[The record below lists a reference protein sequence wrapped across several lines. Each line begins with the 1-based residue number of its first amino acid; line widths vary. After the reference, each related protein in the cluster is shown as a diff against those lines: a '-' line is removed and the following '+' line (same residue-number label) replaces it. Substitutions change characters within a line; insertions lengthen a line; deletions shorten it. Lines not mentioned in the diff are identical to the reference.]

1 MTRSK
6 KVIRKQPKPTKTFTQ
21 KGKFNPNSANV
32 QKSIA
37 NFVAQVSENFIAVP
51 DPGALKQN
59 DAEALE
65 KAEAVESSYDDEMP
79 CPDPNC
85 KSPDCKAHAQDQE
98 PPAPDSDDD
107 SDDESESESES
118 ESKEP
123 VVEHKFFTRHLSGQV
138 LFWPFILLLSA
149 TLLLTISL
157 HAYAHTGFRVTPL
170 YQEVNNCTHHLSPRP
185 KSWFNVFQVYDYL
198 ISLPGH
204 YYCRATVAVRL
215 ACLQVYER
223 WQYWFVWLFGL
234 EPNEKMPST
243 LAVPKLKNKH
253 YFLSIPLVVV
263 LLFSIGR
270 RPFLVLR
277 LRKIPAALV
286 FALIFYV
293 FLGRMQIFDFKG
305 WNVTPSKIVTT
316 VRYDV
321 CPKCFNGLPM
331 WRERDVYDY
340 ESMITFTILSC
351 WLLFFTSAGPYYK
364 IYFRMIYNAAEK
376 MGKRRIKDK
385 FDTQSRG
392 SAAQHVPHTAWVTS
406 HLTKPFALWRSYDNK
421 RSVSIRD
428 KFFVSVELLK
438 QICNPASMS
447 LIIDDE
453 LALERLARS
462 AQTNQTVAI
471 SRHDLL
477 DKKQDI
483 YQQTV
488 ALGHELRKSF
498 LSKLARKGDLG
509 VSHPP

>member
-6 KVIRKQPKPTKTFTQ
+6 KIIRKTPKPTKTFSQ
-21 KGKFNPNSANV
+21 KRKFNPNTANV
-32 QKSIA
+32 QKTIA
-37 NFVAQVSENFIAVP
+37 NFVAQVSENFTPVP

-65 KAEAVESSYDDEMP
+65 KAEAVESSYDDEIP
-79 CPDPNC
+79 CPDPEC
-85 KSPDCKAHAQDQE
+85 KSTDCKAHAQDQE

-107 SDDESESESES
+107 SDDESESEDEGVPQ
-118 ESKEP
+118 EP
-123 VVEHKFFTRHLSGQV
+123 VVEHKFFTRHLQGQV
-138 LFWPFILLLSA
+138 LFWPFIVLLCSI
-149 TLLLTISL
+149 LLFSLSL
-157 HAYAHTGFRVTPL
+157 HAYAHTGFRFKPEVFS
-170 YQEVNNCTHHLSPRP
+170 VNNCSNHLSARP
-185 KSWFNVFQVYDYL
+185 KSWFNVFQVFDYL

-204 YYCRATVAVRL
+204 YYCRADVAIRL

-234 EPNEKMPST
+234 EPHEKMPST
-243 LAVPKLKNKH
+243 LAPIKLKNKH
-253 YFLSIPLVVV
+253 YFLSLPLIVI

-270 RPFLVLR
+270 RPFLILR
-277 LRKIPAALV
+277 LRKIPAAVV
-286 FALIFYV
+286 FALVFYM
-293 FLGRMQIFDFKG
+293 FLGRLEIFDFKG
-305 WNVTPSKIVTT
+305 WNVQPAKIVTT
-316 VRYDV
+316 MRYDV
-321 CPKCFNGLPM
+321 CPTCFNGLPM

-340 ESMITFTILSC
+340 ESMLTFTILSC

-364 IYFRMIYNAAEK
+364 LYFRLIYNSAER
-376 MGKRRIKDK
+376 MGKARIKSK

-392 SAAQHVPHTAWVTS
+392 SASQHVPHTAWVTS
-406 HLTKPFALWRSYDNK
+406 HLTKPFALWRSYEHK
-421 RSVSIRD
+421 RSSAVRD

-471 SRHDLL
+471 SRHELL

-488 ALGHELRKSF
+488 ALGFELRKSC